1 MLLSDKDGVLQT
13 DRWTDGRMDGRTDG
27 RMDGRAGR
35 QLGLVPHISLIGK
48 KDLLT
53 MMIISVL
60 CTSVVDFTVSKS
72 QGEKAQNH
80 IIDTNI
86 TLIFKIKFCT
96 ENKP

>member
-1 MLLSDKDGVLQT
+1 MVSCRQT
-13 DRWTDGRMDGRTDG
+13 DRLT
-27 RMDGRAGR
+27 DGRAGR

-48 KDLLT
+48 RGLLS

-80 IIDTNI
+80 IIGTNI

>member
-1 MLLSDKDGVLQT
+1 MLLVDKDGVLQT
-13 DRWTDGRMDGRTDG
+13 DRWTDGQTDG
-27 RMDGRAGR
+27 WTGGRAGG

-48 KDLLT
+48 RDLLT

-86 TLIFKIKFCT
+86 TLII
-96 ENKP
+96 